1 MYTGFS
7 PDMTTGLSFGVK
19 LPTGNYVG
27 PRGPLGGLEFDR
39 DSAPGSGSTD
49 LTIGAYHVDS
59 LTRDNKLSYFSQARY
74 QFAVATQGGYR
85 PGNELDAAVGL
96 SYDLGPAGPLVK
108 VAPSLALFDSYR
120 QRDTGPAA
128 DPLNS
133 GYERLL
139 IAPGVKL
146 RLSRK
151 VDVYAD
157 VEVPLYQH
165 VNSAP
170 SVAIEGKSGQLVA
183 PLLLKVQINY
193 GF

>member
-1 MYTGFS
+1 M
-7 PDMTTGLSFGVK
+7 
-19 LPTGNYVG
+19 
-27 PRGPLGGLEFDR
+27 
-39 DSAPGSGSTD
+39 
-49 LTIGAYHVDS
+49 
-59 LTRDNKLSYFSQARY
+59 
-74 QFAVATQGGYR
+74 
-85 PGNELDAAVGL
+85 
-96 SYDLGPAGPLVK
+96 
-108 VAPSLALFDSYR
+108 
-120 QRDTGPAA
+120 
-128 DPLNS
+128 
-133 GYERLL
+133 
-139 IAPGVKL
+139 KL